1 LINIILGNSLLYI
14 QNIEYMNGAT
24 TEPCVKTIKVP
35 MIKIVIIRGANQY
48 FFRTFRKSHK
58 SFTNSIKDA
67 IFKKF

>member
-1 LINIILGNSLLYI
+1 
-14 QNIEYMNGAT
+14 MNGAT